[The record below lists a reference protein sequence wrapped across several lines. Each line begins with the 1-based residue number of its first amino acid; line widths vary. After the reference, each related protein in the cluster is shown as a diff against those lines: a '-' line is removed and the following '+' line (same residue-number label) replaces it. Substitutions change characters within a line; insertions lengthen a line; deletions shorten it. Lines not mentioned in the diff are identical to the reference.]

1 MSKNEILFEEA
12 ICEKCQKIFL
22 RQKPKKTRFCGISCR
37 NTRTWSKEKKELF
50 SVKAKEFYNTEAG
63 ELNRWVRKQRNTPQ
77 GFKSVSDPIIQEKV
91 NDDYII
97 PYNFDPD
104 TSVFNLDGDIWI
116 TDESGEW

>member
-1 MSKNEILFEEA
+1 MAKGESLFEEA
-12 ICEKCQKIFL
+12 ICEKCQKTFL
-22 RQKPKKTRFCGISCR
+22 RQKPKKLRFCSVSCK

-50 SVKAKEFYNTEAG
+50 STKAKEFYNTEAG